1 MKRKWI
7 TVRQLTNPPIVK
19 PIKVVDKE
27 TQLKTPRHQELIER
41 QLLGQ
46 DNWNTLW
53 RKGIMQGRHS
63 FFINSIIV
71 QLHNEGKI
79 SSEELK
85 ELNNVS
91 LSDKE
96 DYLEK
101 NHNVLIVREGN
112 EPKNLKGKR
121 KEWMDWTDF
130 EW

>member
-53 RKGIMQGRHS
+53 RKGRMQGSHS
-63 FFINSIIV
+63 FICLKVFI
-71 QLHNEGKI
+71 
-79 SSEELK
+79 
-85 ELNNVS
+85 S
-91 LSDKE
+91 L
-96 DYLEK
+96 
-101 NHNVLIVREGN
+101 VFR
-112 EPKNLKGKR
+112 
-121 KEWMDWTDF
+121 
-130 EW
+130 